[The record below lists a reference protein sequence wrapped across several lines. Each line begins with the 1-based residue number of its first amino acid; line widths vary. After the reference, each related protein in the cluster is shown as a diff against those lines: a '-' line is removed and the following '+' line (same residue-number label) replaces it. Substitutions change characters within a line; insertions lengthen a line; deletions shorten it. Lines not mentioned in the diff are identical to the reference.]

1 MESKRQIKV
10 ARLMQK
16 ELSEIFQR
24 DAKSMFTGSIISVT
38 RTSVSPDLGLVKVWL
53 SFLKT
58 DDSQKS
64 LEYIDSKKKEIRWML
79 GNRISKQMRRVPEL
93 AFFLDEGADH
103 AHKID
108 ELLKNLNIPPDNPEE
123 GNSLN

>member
-24 DAKSMFTGSIISVT
+24 DAKSMFTNNIISVT

-58 DDSQKS
+58 NDAHKS

-93 AFFLDEGADH
+93 AFFLDDGAEH
-103 AHKID
+103 AFKMD
-108 ELLKNLNIPPDNPEE
+108 ELLKNLNIPPEGPEE
-123 GNSLN
+123 GDSVN